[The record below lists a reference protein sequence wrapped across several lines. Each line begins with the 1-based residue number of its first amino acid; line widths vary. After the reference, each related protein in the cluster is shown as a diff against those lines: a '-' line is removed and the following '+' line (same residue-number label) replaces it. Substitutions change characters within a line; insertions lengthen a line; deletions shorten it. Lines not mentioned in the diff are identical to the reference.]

1 MRIAG
6 IQIPDN
12 EKINISLTRVYGI
25 GRSNVELLIKQAKLD
40 KDKRTKDLSKEEVSR
55 IATVLN
61 NFLTEGDLKKE
72 IRENIE
78 RLKAIRSYR
87 GVRHMVG
94 LPVRGQR
101 TKDNARTRRGK
112 KKTVG
117 ALSKEMWSKIEQ
129 QQKV

>member
-25 GRSNVELLIKQAKLD
+25 GRSNVELLIKQAKLN
-40 KDKRTKDLSKEEVSR
+40 KEKRTKDLSKEEISR
-55 IATVLN
+55 VTAVLN
-61 NFLTEGDLKKE
+61 SFLTEGDLKKE

-117 ALSKEMWSKIEQ
+117 ALSKEMWSKVEEQ
-129 QQKV
+129 QKA

>member
-12 EKINISLTRVYGI
+12 EKIDIGLTRVYGI
-25 GRSNVELLIKQAKLD
+25 GRSNVGLLIKQAKLD
-40 KDKRTKDLSKEEVSR
+40 KDMRAKDLSKEEVSR
-55 IATVLN
+55 VATVLN
-61 NFLTEGDLKKE
+61 NFLTEGDLRKE

-78 RLKAIRSYR
+78 RLKAIRTYR
-87 GVRHMVG
+87 GIRHMVN